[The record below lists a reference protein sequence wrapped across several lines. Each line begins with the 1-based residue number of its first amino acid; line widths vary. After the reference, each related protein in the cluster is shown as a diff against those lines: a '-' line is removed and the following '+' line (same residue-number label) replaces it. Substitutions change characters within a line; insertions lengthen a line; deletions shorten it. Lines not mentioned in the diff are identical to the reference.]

1 MEKKVVK
8 VNLIGVVL
16 RIVKVQVVKMKANIK
31 IYVNDLSKSIYIY
44 IYKIKAI
51 NN

>member
-44 IYKIKAI
+44 KIKAI